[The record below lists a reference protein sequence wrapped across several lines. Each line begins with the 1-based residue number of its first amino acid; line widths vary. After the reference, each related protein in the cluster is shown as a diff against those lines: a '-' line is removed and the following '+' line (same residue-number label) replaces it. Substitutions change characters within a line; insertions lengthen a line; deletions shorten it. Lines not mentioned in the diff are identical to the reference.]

1 MMSLDPE
8 DTAVLIAILNIA
20 SEEGLDWDEASE
32 LAQLLAELKT
42 KIVLHL
48 I

>member
-1 MMSLDPE
+1 MISLDPE
-8 DTAVLIAILNIA
+8 DTAVIIGLLNIA
-20 SEEGLDWDEASE
+20 LDEVLDWEEASE

>member
-1 MMSLDPE
+1 MISLDLE
-8 DTAVLIAILNIA
+8 DTAVIIRLLKIA
-20 SEEGLDWDEASE
+20 SERGLDWEEASE

>member
-1 MMSLDPE
+1 MISLDPE
-8 DTAVLIAILNIA
+8 DTAVIIGLLKIA
-20 SEEGLDWDEASE
+20 SDEGLDWEEASE